1 MTPSDE
7 PMTAAAL
14 TSPPAP
20 SLRDVSLADLD
31 AMSVAEL
38 DALPFG
44 VIALDAAG
52 CVESYNLAEGRYA
65 GMKAEA
71 VIGRHFFTAVAPCM
85 NTALVAGR
93 LGGEGAVDETID
105 YVLTFRM
112 RPTRVKVRLVKSP
125 ASDHR
130 YILIER

>member
-1 MTPSDE
+1 M
-7 PMTAAAL
+7 
-14 TSPPAP
+14 PAVLATRSRL
-20 SLRDVSLADLD
+20 SLDDPSLADLD
-31 AMSVAEL
+31 AMSVADL

-44 VIALDAAG
+44 VIALDATG
-52 CVESYNLAEGRYA
+52 RVEACNIPEGRYA
-65 GMKAEA
+65 GMTPET

-93 LGGEGAVDETID
+93 LEGEAALDETMD

-112 RPTRVKVRLVKSP
+112 RPTRVRLRLLKSP
-125 ASDHR
+125 SAEHR

>member
-1 MTPSDE
+1 MS
-7 PMTAAAL
+7 AAL
-14 TSPPAP
+14 AAKPAP
-20 SLRDVSLADLD
+20 ALGDLALADLD
-31 AMSVAEL
+31 AMSVADL

-52 CVESYNLAEGRYA
+52 RVESYNVTEGRYA
-65 GMKAEA
+65 GMSAEA
-71 VIGRHFFTAVAPCM
+71 VVGRHFFTAVAPCM
-85 NTALVAGR
+85 NNALVAGR
-93 LGGEGAVDETID
+93 LESEAALDETID

-112 RPTRVKVRLVKSP
+112 RPTRVRVRLVKSP